1 MMYFLA
7 YLLIG
12 SIVSYGIFTILK
24 ELFQEFKY
32 VYSRE
37 DSNVKEMSEDS
48 DEVS

>member
-1 MMYFLA
+1 MMYFVA

-32 VYSRE
+32 VYSRV
-37 DSNVKEMSEDS
+37 DDDINTKEKDGE
-48 DEVS
+48 

>member
-1 MMYFLA
+1 MMYFVA

-32 VYSRE
+32 IRV
-37 DSNVKEMSEDS
+37 DDDINTKEKDGE
-48 DEVS
+48 